1 MGIGVAAGA
10 VRPVPGRDTAVA
22 PRGAAPASSG
32 YPRLM
37 TDTDTGSSLL
47 QRVVAILVLAVAAWI
62 ILKVVIGVLVGIAT
76 TIVVV
81 LAVGAVVW
89 ALTKL

>member
-1 MGIGVAAGA
+1 
-10 VRPVPGRDTAVA
+10 
-22 PRGAAPASSG
+22 
-32 YPRLM
+32 M
-37 TDTDTGSSLL
+37 TDTDNGTSLL

-62 ILKVVIGVLVGIAT
+62 ILKVVIGVLVGVAT
-76 TIVVV
+76 TVVVV